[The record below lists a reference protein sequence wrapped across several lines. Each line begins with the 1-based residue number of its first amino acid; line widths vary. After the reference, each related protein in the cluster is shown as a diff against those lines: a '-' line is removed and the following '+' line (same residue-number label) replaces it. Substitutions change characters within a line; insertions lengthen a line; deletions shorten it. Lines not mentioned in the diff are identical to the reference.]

1 MGVAPVEAPRVVI
14 GVMIDEP
21 QGSIYGGT
29 VAAPVFSE
37 VTQQTLRLLG
47 VQPDMSV
54 QPGVIVD
61 AAQESL

>member
-1 MGVAPVEAPRVVI
+1 
-14 GVMIDEP
+14 MIDEP

-29 VAAPVFSE
+29 VAVPVFSD

-47 VQPDMSV
+47 VSPDMSV
-54 QPGVIVD
+54 QPGIVVD